1 MHKKVLTLAAII
13 AGAAGMNA
21 QVQNYALQFGAQ
33 GVVDCGYM
41 PSLNNANSY
50 SVQFW
55 INPTSWT
62 EGAAIISNGDLNVK
76 LGATGNIQFKVG
88 ESTLSAKSDDL
99 KVGQWSQITLVNN
112 NGNAKILVNGVEQ
125 ATGTL
130 AATSQAAE
138 NFTIGGG
145 TFVGRIDELRIW
157 NAALSS
163 DFNYFINNT
172 VNKWC
177 PQWDNLIAYYKFDQ
191 NLCKDIVDYK
201 EIYETTEREDTNH
214 GKIDGSVTR
223 VEVKDN
229 LGLPYLV
236 NAAYTENNRFFD
248 RAIPLDQ
255 YLLSNDLIILGA
267 DVKATGHAVWR
278 TPCNHAT
285 SNGAQYLASY
295 QGRTGVASFDGKSTL
310 VAPSTTLTPELDT
323 NNVMSTGYTFE
334 AWLFIDEWVEGAYI
348 ISKENADHTKGFS
361 VRLGAEDTKQI
372 IVTVDGNKFVNQNR
386 MKVGEWVHLGI
397 APDDNTAVRTTFN
410 FTVNG
415 KGYTATSSASDK
427 STVYTFTGVD
437 DEEVVFGE
445 NFKGKMDNVTLWDRK
460 FTSAEI
466 GSHSTTPLMPGIG
479 KTVTAEVMRS
489 GNALYTF
496 DDPNNFGYSSYS
508 QDEWKAIMLSAYEGY
523 NQPTVRLSVNGDT
536 ASGTWMGV
544 VKDSAKRKI
553 LAADLAEL
561 VKDYDGLELDFEW
574 FYNNETSNWNQY
586 GLLADE
592 IVAALP
598 AGKTFHISCHNVAY
612 AFPTSKISEIDG
624 FTFQQYGPQSTHF
637 TWNTFVSK
645 VSEFI
650 NYGYPKDKIVLSY
663 ATTTSNGSNGSA
675 VTGVRNGLM
684 DGDDFV
690 PSESVD
696 KAEYSGQTYYFCGPI
711 QTYKRAK
718 YCVDNNLQGI
728 FYWDMGNDVP
738 VEHKYNLAKY
748 ASYGLNSNI
757 EKVVTSVNAD
767 HTATVVNTLFTQNDN
782 AKLFITPNPAIDVVY
797 LSSGSEQISE
807 VSIYNLSGALV
818 KKVAL
823 NGSTTVNVA
832 DLSQGHYVV
841 KAAVESGATL
851 VGKLIKK

>member
-1 MHKKVLTLAAII
+1 MHKKVLVLATII
-13 AGAAGMNA
+13 FGAVSLNA

-33 GVVDCGYM
+33 GIVDCGYM

-55 INPTSWT
+55 INPSSWT
-62 EGAAIISNGDLNVK
+62 EGAAIIGNGDLIAK

-88 ESTLSAKSDDL
+88 ESSLSAKSDDL
-99 KVGQWSQITLVNN
+99 KVGQWSQITLINN
-112 NGNAKILVNGVEQ
+112 NGNAKVLVNGIEQ

-130 AATSQAAE
+130 AATGQALE

-157 NAALSS
+157 NTALSS

-201 EIYETTEREDTNH
+201 EIYDTTEREDTNH
-214 GKIDGSVTR
+214 GSISGSVTR
-223 VEVKDN
+223 VEVYDN
-229 LGLPYLV
+229 PGLPYLI

-248 RAIPLDQ
+248 RAIPQDQ

-267 DVKATGHAVWR
+267 DVQSTGHAVWR

-285 SNGAQYLASY
+285 AYDVKYLESFE
-295 QGRTGVASFDGKSTL
+295 GRTGVVSFDGKGTL
-310 VAPSTTLTPELDT
+310 VAPATALTPSLDT

-334 AWLFIDEWVEGAYI
+334 AWIYIDEWVEGAYL
-348 ISKENADHTKGFS
+348 ISKENADRTKGFS

-372 IVTVDGNKFVNQNR
+372 IVTVDGKKFVNQNR

-397 APDDNTAVRTTFN
+397 APDDNTSVRTTFN
-410 FTVNG
+410 FTING
-415 KGYTATSSASDK
+415 NGYTATTKESDG

-460 FTSAEI
+460 FSTAEI
-466 GSHSTTPLMPGIG
+466 TSHSTNPLMPGLG
-479 KTVTAEVMRS
+479 KTITATIMRS
-489 GNALYTF
+489 GNTFYTF
-496 DDPNNFGYSSYS
+496 DDPDNLGYSSYS

-523 NQPTVRLSVNGDT
+523 NKPTVRLSVNGDS
-536 ASGTWMGV
+536 ANGTWMAV
-544 VKDSAKRKI
+544 VKDSSKRKI
-553 LAADLAEL
+553 LASDLAEM

-592 IVAALP
+592 IIAKLP

-612 AFPTSKISEIDG
+612 AFPKDKIDEVDG

-637 TWNTFVSK
+637 NWDTFVSK
-645 VSEFI
+645 TDEFI
-650 NYGYPKDKIVLSY
+650 KYGYPKDKIVLSY

-690 PSESVD
+690 PSETID
-696 KAEYSGQTYYFCGPI
+696 QATYNNQTYYFCGPI

-757 EKVVTSVNAD
+757 EKVVTEVNAD
-767 HTATVVNTLFTQNDN
+767 HSASGIKNIFANNHN

-797 LSSGSEQISE
+797 LSTGSNQINE

-818 KKVAL
+818 EKVSL
-823 NGSTTVNVA
+823 SGNTSVNVA
-832 DLSQGHYVV
+832 HLSQGHYIV
-841 KAAVESGATL
+841 KATTHDGATL